1 MKILV
6 VEDDEFVA
14 HALSAVLTDQ
24 NYAVEVAA
32 DGQLAWD
39 LVQAFDYDLIV
50 LDLILPKIDGI
61 NLCCQIRSQGLKTPI
76 LLLTGRDSSH
86 DKAIGLDAGAD
97 DYLVK
102 PFDSEELVARVR
114 ALLRRGGLASQPILK
129 WGDLQLDP
137 SSCEVTYS
145 QKQLTLTPKEYAL
158 LELFLRNSR
167 RVFSCGMILEHLWS
181 YEDTPSEEAVR
192 THIKGLRQKLKAA
205 VGKSD
210 LIETVYGI
218 GYRLK
223 PLEAQRRRGAEEP
236 GRKSKPKS
244 QEQTIAA
251 VAGVWHRFK
260 DRVAEQINVLEQA
273 AEAVSKDALSPE
285 LLDLAQKEA
294 HTLAGSLGS
303 FGFAQGSRRAKEIEN
318 LLSDRVLEPTVI
330 ALRDLVLAL
339 RQEIEPDREA
349 MDSKTQVAED
359 EHPLLLVVDRDCS
372 SAEQLVEAA
381 ANRRLRV
388 AIASNLNIA
397 RSKLYQEHPSVVL
410 LDPNVSP
417 GYKDSLS
424 LLTELSQRQPPVPVL
439 VFTEQTDL
447 NNRLQVARSGG
458 YTFLQKSMP
467 PEQVLNAVT
476 QALENAPHAEARILA
491 VDDDPKILA
500 VLQTLL
506 NPWGLKVTTLDD
518 PRRFWETLE
527 ATSPDLL
534 ILDVEM
540 PYVKGIELCQV
551 VRNDPRW
558 SSTAILFLTV
568 HNDAEILNQVFS
580 AGADDFVNKPIVGPE
595 LVTRIINRLERSK
608 LLRRMAQT
616 QQIEHGGESSQS
628 TYYRDTASK

>member
-1 MKILV
+1 M
-6 VEDDEFVA
+6 
-14 HALSAVLTDQ
+14 
-24 NYAVEVAA
+24 
-32 DGQLAWD
+32 
-39 LVQAFDYDLIV
+39 
-50 LDLILPKIDGI
+50 
-61 NLCCQIRSQGLKTPI
+61 
-76 LLLTGRDSSH
+76 
-86 DKAIGLDAGAD
+86 
-97 DYLVK
+97 
-102 PFDSEELVARVR
+102 
-114 ALLRRGGLASQPILK
+114 
-129 WGDLQLDP
+129 QLDP
-137 SSCEVTYS
+137 SSCEVTYG

-181 YEDTPSEEAVR
+181 YEATPSEEAVR

-223 PLEAQRRRGAEEP
+223 PLEAQRSRGAEES

-251 VAGVWHRFK
+251 VAGVGQRFK
-260 DRVAEQINVLEQA
+260 DRVAEQINVLEEA
-273 AEAVSKDALSPE
+273 AQTLSINALDRE
-285 LLDLAQKEA
+285 LRDSAQKEA
-294 HTLAGSLGS
+294 HTLAGALGT
-303 FGFAQGSRRAKEIEN
+303 FGFAQGSKLAREIEN
-318 LLSDRVLEPTVI
+318 LLRADRVLEPTAI

-339 RQEIEPDREA
+339 RQETELDREA
-349 MDSKTQVAED
+349 MAGKTQVAED
-359 EHPLLLVVDRDCS
+359 KHPLLLVVDRDCS
-372 SAEQLVEAA
+372 SAKQLVEAA
-381 ANRRLRV
+381 TNRGLRV

-397 RSKLYQEHPSVVL
+397 RTKLYQEHPSVVL

-417 GYKDSLS
+417 SYEDSLS

-447 NNRLQVARSGG
+447 TNRLQVARSGG

-476 QALENAPHAEARILA
+476 QALENAPHAEAHILA
-491 VDDDPKILA
+491 VDDGPKILA

-527 ATSPDLL
+527 VTSPDLL

-558 SSTAILFLTV
+558 SGTAILFLTV
-568 HNDAEILNQVFS
+568 HNNAEILNQVFS
-580 AGADDFVNKPIVGPE
+580 AGADDFVNKPIVGSE
-595 LVTRIINRLERSK
+595 LVNRIINRLERSK

-616 QQIEHGGESSQS
+616 QKQLEHGGESSQS
-628 TYYRDTASK
+628 ISIAILRES